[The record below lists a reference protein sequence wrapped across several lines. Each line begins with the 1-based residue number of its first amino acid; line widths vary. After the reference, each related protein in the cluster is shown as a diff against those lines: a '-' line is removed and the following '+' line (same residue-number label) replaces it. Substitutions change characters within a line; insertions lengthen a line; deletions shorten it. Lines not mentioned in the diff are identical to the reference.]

1 MISQV
6 QRWELMGN
14 VIDAYS
20 NYSSG
25 LLFQLLIDFRISKH
39 VFM

>member
-20 NYSSG
+20 IIHLGCFFSS
-25 LLFQLLIDFRISKH
+25 
-39 VFM
+39 